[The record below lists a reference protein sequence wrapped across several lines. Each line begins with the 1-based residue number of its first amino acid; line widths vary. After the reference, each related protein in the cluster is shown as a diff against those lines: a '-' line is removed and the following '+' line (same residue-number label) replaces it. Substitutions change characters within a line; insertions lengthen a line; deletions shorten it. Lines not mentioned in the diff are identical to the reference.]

1 MGAGFRRV
9 MRRVLFGTGVLL
21 IGIAL
26 AAMIANQFR
35 VVYLSQSGTSAER
48 RLYLERGV
56 VRYVSMSGSTQVAQP
71 RFINVNPIPV
81 TGDAVSIPQTPWT
94 PPASAAQWKA
104 IAVPRFSRRDAAFAP
119 YEWLP
124 RYTDDGSAVS
134 ASVPWWMVGALGG
147 GLMCAG
153 FWGIRAPRGHCRT
166 CEYDLRGLP
175 AGASVCPECGAKL
188 PVASAPSAPPPCASS
203 TSAHA

>member
-1 MGAGFRRV
+1 MGTGFRRV

-26 AAMIANQFR
+26 AALIANQFR
-35 VVYLSQSGTSAER
+35 VVYVLDLGATR
-48 RLYLERGV
+48 DNRVYFERGV
-56 VRYVSMSGSTQVAQP
+56 VRYVWMPGSWQPALLPGGVFGSWSSGATT
-71 RFINVNPIPV
+71 R
-81 TGDAVSIPQTPWT
+81 
-94 PPASAAQWKA
+94 SAAHVQ
-104 IAVPRFSRRDAAFAP
+104 VLPRFSRHDAAFTP

-188 PVASAPSAPPPCASS
+188 PAASAPPSASPCASS

>member
-1 MGAGFRRV
+1 MGAGFRRIV
-9 MRRVLFGTGVLL
+9 RRVMFGGGMLL

-35 VVYLSQSGTSAER
+35 VVYLSQHGAAADR
-48 RLYLERGV
+48 RVRFERGV
-56 VRYVSMSGSTQVAQP
+56 IRYVSMSGSTQVLRLP
-71 RFINVNPIPV
+71 PGL
-81 TGDAVSIPQTPWT
+81 TAVPT
-94 PPASAAQWKA
+94 ASAPNT
-104 IAVPRFSRRDAAFAP
+104 IAVPTGSNPGRPRLSWGTTIVKRFSRHDAAFGP

-124 RYTDDGSAVS
+124 RHTNDGSAAS
-134 ASVPWWMVGALGG
+134 LSVPWWMLGAIG
-147 GLMCAG
+147 GLLACAG
-153 FWGIRAPRGHCRT
+153 FWGIRTPRGHCRK

-188 PVASAPSAPPPCASS
+188 PAASAPPSASPCESS